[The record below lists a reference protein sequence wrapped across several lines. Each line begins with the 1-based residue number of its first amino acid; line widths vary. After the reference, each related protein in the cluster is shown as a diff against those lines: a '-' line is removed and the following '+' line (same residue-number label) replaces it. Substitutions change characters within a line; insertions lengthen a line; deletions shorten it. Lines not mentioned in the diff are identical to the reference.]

1 MLIFPFPRSLAW
13 GVVNPIRIE
22 VGSRVS
28 RVLKLIKFHAIWFDF
43 QLYEY
48 RVPKHRV
55 PQIHYAKQ
63 IHLTCFQFQLRVSYQ
78 CPKKKKKN
86 GKGKPWKSGGVG
98 QSFLM
103 PVQATSWHI
112 LSNVCLSVC
121 LSVGWWWWCSRS
133 IPAPQKYQLLFLSL
147 SVVAGANVYQL
158 QRDSPSVSLGDLGF
172 VTTRH
177 YPDSG
182 ERRHLNATCVQD
194 SGFVNFQ
201 PRELK
206 GGTPTR
212 LIEYA
217 HYGIP
222 SWVGFSVS
230 RITQTKLL

>member
-1 MLIFPFPRSLAW
+1 M
-13 GVVNPIRIE
+13 
-22 VGSRVS
+22 
-28 RVLKLIKFHAIWFDF
+28 
-43 QLYEY
+43 
-48 RVPKHRV
+48 
-55 PQIHYAKQ
+55 
-63 IHLTCFQFQLRVSYQ
+63 
-78 CPKKKKKN
+78 PKKEKW
-86 GKGKPWKSGGVG
+86 KGKAMEIRGSWAKLFDARPSD
-98 QSFLM
+98 FLAY
-103 PVQATSWHI
+103 PFEC
-112 LSNVCLSVC
+112 LPVCLPVRRLMMVMQSEHSC
-121 LSVGWWWWCSRS
+121 
-133 IPAPQKYQLLFLSL
+133 PQKYQLLFLSL

-222 SWVGFSVS
+222 S
-230 RITQTKLL
+230 